1 MKHEKRNQKASTF
14 KPAEEKKNEFPGY
27 PLYAP
32 AEDIMNRGKRVNA
45 DLEDLDSVKSNI
57 PEPISKLPLLSA
69 IESVDKIDSEDAL
82 EAPDQFAVTS
92 EDIEALGEKDLS
104 MDMGDDEELKHRT
117 TPVDFSGKDLDVPG
131 VELDDEQESIGSED
145 EENNN
150 YSLGG
155 GNHNDLEESHS

>member
-1 MKHEKRNQKASTF
+1 MKHDKRNQKASSF

-32 AEDIMNRGKRVNA
+32 AEDIMNQGKRVNA
-45 DLEDLDSVKSNI
+45 DLEELDSVKNNVPAS
-57 PEPISKLPLLSA
+57 ISKLPGLSA
-69 IESVDKIDSEDAL
+69 IESVDKMDAEGAL
-82 EAPDQFAVTS
+82 ETPDQFAITS
-92 EDIEALGEKDLS
+92 EDMEALGEKDLS

-117 TPVDFSGKDLDVPG
+117 TLVDFSGNDLDVPG
-131 VELDDEQESIGSED
+131 AELDDEQESIGSED